1 MGVSNE
7 YASLLPGQ
15 EEPDFEEPETGESQ
29 QEEPSGRFRWLAEA
43 VSVVFHPIM
52 MPSLLFALIFFL
64 SPRVSAPLAA
74 DLRWSMLGLLV
85 LTTLI
90 IPCASML
97 LLYYFGGIP
106 DLKMPGREERRMPF
120 LFISIFY
127 AVTTY
132 LFISK
137 YPHFAH
143 INIMLAGI
151 TFIIF
156 LVSIISLYWK
166 ISAHSAA
173 VGGVLGFMASFALVY
188 HDSMLLYGLA
198 GMVVVAGAV
207 MSARLYL
214 HEHQPTEVWTGS
226 MLGLLVSMFTVF
238 FFLFF

>member
-1 MGVSNE
+1 MGGSNE
-7 YASLLPGQ
+7 YTPLLSGQ
-15 EEPDFEEPETGESQ
+15 EEPELKEPESEEIP
-29 QEEPSGRFRWLAEA
+29 QEEPSGRFRWLSEA

-52 MPSLLFALIFFL
+52 MPTLLFALVFFL
-64 SPRVSAPLAA
+64 SPRVTAPLAT
-74 DLRWSMLGLLV
+74 DMRWSMLSLLA
-85 LTTLI
+85 LTTLV
-90 IPCASML
+90 IPCISML
-97 LLYYFGGIP
+97 LLYYLGSIP
-106 DLKMPGREERRMPF
+106 NLKMPDRRERRMPF
-120 LFISIFY
+120 LFISVFY

-137 YPHFAH
+137 YPHFVH

-166 ISAHSAA
+166 VSAHSAA
-173 VGGVLGFMASFALVY
+173 AGGVLGFMASFALLY
-188 HDSMLLYGLA
+188 HDTMLLYGLS
-198 GMVVVAGAV
+198 GMVVVTGAV

-214 HEHQPTEVWTGS
+214 HEHQPEEVWTGS